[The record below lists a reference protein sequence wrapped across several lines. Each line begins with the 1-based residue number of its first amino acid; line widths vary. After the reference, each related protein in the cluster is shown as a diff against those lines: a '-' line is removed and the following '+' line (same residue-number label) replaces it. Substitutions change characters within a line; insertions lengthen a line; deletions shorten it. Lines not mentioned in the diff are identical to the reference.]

1 VAERVVIMV
10 DMIFLDNVSKE
21 YKKGDV
27 ALSDISLSIER
38 GEFVSLVGQSGA
50 GKTTLIK
57 LLLGEKRPSEGGVF
71 FDSVDITRVPS
82 RKLNQYRRRIG
93 VVFQDFRLLPDKT
106 VFENVAFAMEA
117 AGKNDSKIKKDVPY
131 VLKLVGLEEKLD
143 RFPRELSGGQKQRV
157 AIARA
162 IVNQPDLIIA
172 DEPTG
177 NLDPVNADEIIEI
190 FKKINKMGTTVIL
203 TTHNKTIVD
212 RLEGRVITM
221 EQGRIIRDTTKGGF
235 VL

>member
-1 VAERVVIMV
+1 MAVIIV
-10 DMIFLDNVSKE
+10 CMIFLDGVSKE

-27 ALSDISLSIER
+27 GLADISLSIER

-57 LLLGEKRPSEGGVF
+57 ILLGEKRPSEGGVF
-71 FDSVDITRVPS
+71 FDSVDITRVS
-82 RKLNQYRRRIG
+82 SGKLNKYRRRIG

-117 AGKNDSKIKKDVPY
+117 SGKKDAQIKKDVPY
-131 VLKLVGLEEKLD
+131 VLKLVGLDEKMD

-212 RLEGRVITM
+212 RLDGRVITM
-221 EQGRIIRDTTKGGF
+221 EGGKITRDIVKGGF
-235 VL
+235 TL

>member
-1 VAERVVIMV
+1 
-10 DMIFLDNVSKE
+10 MIYLDGVSVE
-21 YKKGDV
+21 YQKGDV
-27 ALSDISLSIER
+27 GIQDISLSINR

-50 GKTTLIK
+50 GKTTIIK
-57 LLLGEKRPSEGGVF
+57 VLLGERKPTEGGVF
-71 FDSVDITRVPS
+71 FDSVDITKIPS
-82 RKLNQYRRRIG
+82 RKLNQYRRNIG
-93 VVFQDFRLLPDKT
+93 VVFQEFRLLPDKT
-106 VFENVAFAMEA
+106 VYENVAFAMEA
-117 AGKNDSKIKKDVPY
+117 AGKSDEQIEKDVPY
-131 VLKLVGLEEKLD
+131 VLKLVGLDEKMD
-143 RFPRELSGGQKQRV
+143 RFPRHLSGGQRQRV

-177 NLDPVNADEIIEI
+177 NLDPINADEIIEI

-203 TTHNKTIVD
+203 TTHNKAIVD

-221 EQGRIIRDTTKGGF
+221 DRGRIVRDTTKGGF

>member
-1 VAERVVIMV
+1 
-10 DMIFLDNVSKE
+10 MIYLDGVSKE

-27 ALSDISLSIER
+27 GLQDISLSIER

-50 GKTTLIK
+50 GKTTIIK
-57 LLLGEKRPSEGGVF
+57 ILLGEKKPSKGAVF
-71 FDSVDITRVPS
+71 FDSIDITKIPS
-82 RKLNQYRRRIG
+82 RKLNQFRRKIG

-117 AGKNDSKIKKDVPY
+117 SGKIDEDIKKDVPY
-131 VLKLVGLEEKLD
+131 VLKLVGLEEKVD
-143 RFPRELSGGQKQRV
+143 RFPRELSSGQKQRV

-177 NLDPVNADEIIEI
+177 NLDPINADEIIEI
-190 FKKINKMGTTVIL
+190 FKRINSMGTTVIL
-203 TTHNKTIVD
+203 TTHNKSIVD
-212 RLEGRVITM
+212 RLDGRVITM
-221 EQGRIIRDTTKGGF
+221 EGGRITRDTTKGGF

>member
-1 VAERVVIMV
+1 VSADIIVS
-10 DMIFLDNVSKE
+10 MIYLDGVSIKF
-21 YKKGDV
+21 KKGDV
-27 ALSDISLSIER
+27 GVTNISLSINR

-57 LLLGEKRPSEGGVF
+57 ILLGERKPTEGSVF
-71 FDSVDITRVPS
+71 FDSVDIT
-82 RKLNQYRRRIG
+82 KLSSGKLSNYRRRIG

-106 VFENVAFAMEA
+106 VYENVAFAMEA
-117 AGKNDSKIKKDVPY
+117 AGKKDSQIEKDVPY
-131 VLKLVGLEEKLD
+131 VLKLVGLDEKMD
-143 RFPRELSGGQKQRV
+143 RFPRHLSGGQKQRV

-203 TTHNKTIVD
+203 TTHNKSIVD

-221 EQGRIIRDTTKGGF
+221 EHGEITRDTIKGGF

>member
-1 VAERVVIMV
+1 
-10 DMIFLDNVSKE
+10 MIYLDDVSIE

-27 ALSDISLSIER
+27 GLIDISLSIER
-38 GEFVSLVGQSGA
+38 GEFVSIVGQSGA
-50 GKTTLIK
+50 GKTTIIK
-57 LLLGEKRPSEGGVF
+57 MLLGEKKPSSGSVF
-71 FDSVDITRVPS
+71 FDSVDITKIPS
-82 RKLNQYRRRIG
+82 RKLNTYRRQIG
-93 VVFQDFRLLPDKT
+93 VVFQDFRLLPEMT

-117 AGKNDSKIKKDVPY
+117 AGKSNEQIKKDVPY
-131 VLKLVGLEEKLD
+131 VLRLVGLDEKMD

-177 NLDPVNADEIIEI
+177 NLDPVNADEIIDI
-190 FKKINKMGTTVIL
+190 FKKINKLGTTVIL
-203 TTHNKTIVD
+203 ATHNKSIVD

-221 EQGRIIRDTTKGGF
+221 ENGRVVRDTVKGSF

>member
-1 VAERVVIMV
+1 
-10 DMIFLDNVSKE
+10 MIYLDGVTIE
-21 YKKGDV
+21 YRKGDV
-27 ALSDISLSIER
+27 GVTDVSLSIER
-38 GEFVSLVGQSGA
+38 GEFVSIVGQSGA

-57 LLLGEKRPSEGGVF
+57 MLLGEKRPSAGSVF
-71 FDSVDITRVPS
+71 FDSVDITKIPQ
-82 RKLNQYRRRIG
+82 RKLNAFRRRIG

-117 AGKNDSKIKKDVPY
+117 AGKTDEQIRKDVPY
-131 VLKLVGLEEKLD
+131 VLKLVGLDEKMD
-143 RFPRELSGGQKQRV
+143 RFPKELSGGQKQRV

-177 NLDPVNADEIIEI
+177 NLDPVNADEIIDI
-190 FKKINKMGTTVIL
+190 FKKINGLGTTVIL
-203 TTHNKTIVD
+203 TTHNKPIVD

-221 EQGRIIRDTTKGGF
+221 EGGKITRDITKGGF
-235 VL
+235 SL

>member
-1 VAERVVIMV
+1 
-10 DMIFLDNVSKE
+10 MIYLDDVSIE
-21 YKKGDV
+21 YKKGDIGLV
-27 ALSDISLSIER
+27 DMSLSIER
-38 GEFVSLVGQSGA
+38 GEFVSVVGQSGA

-57 LLLGEKRPSEGGVF
+57 LLLGEKLPTSGSLF
-71 FDSVDITRVPS
+71 FDSVDITKIPS
-82 RKLNQYRRRIG
+82 GKLNAYRRQIG

-117 AGKNDSKIKKDVPY
+117 AGKSDAQIRKDVPY
-131 VLKLVGLEEKLD
+131 VLTLVGLDEKMD

-177 NLDPVNADEIIEI
+177 NLDPVNADEIIDI
-190 FKKINKMGTTVIL
+190 FKKINKLGTTVIL

-221 EQGRIIRDTTKGGF
+221 ENGKILRDTVKGGF